1 MRRSG
6 ILIHPSSLPN
16 EGPCGD
22 LGPSS
27 YRFLD
32 WLEDSGTTLWQVLP
46 LHPPGGGF
54 YTDEIQYVDISTPG
68 NATDS
73 GDLVYASGEPVAGSH
88 NATDGFRSGGYN
100 SGTPQNYIQKSVL
113 ATGANATDYGDL
125 LSATFV
131 CTGTSGNAA

>member
-1 MRRSG
+1 MNPANSGGINLRYKMRRSG

-54 YTDEIQYVDISTPG
+54 SPYSSPSAFAGATYLISLEKCADQGLISYSDLRNSPWSASMNTDDI
-68 NATDS
+68 TDWKMP
-73 GDLVYASGEPVAGSH
+73 LVEKAAARGG
-88 NATDGFRSGGYN
+88 GF
-100 SGTPQNYIQKSVL
+100 
-113 ATGANATDYGDL
+113 
-125 LSATFV
+125 
-131 CTGTSGNAA
+131 